1 MAGIYSDCSTREM
14 IIKQY
19 AALRTRSNT
28 QPHDN
33 PGSLCF
39 IATIDFCPAG
49 LTQQIL
55 PFITYILIMLL
66 LVYALMIKLQL
77 SQSCDSIPLHL
88 VYTGEFFVTFTYI
101 LSHILVMLVYFGF
114 PLLFL
119 HAFAPCSQGWSHY
132 VFWLSV
138 HLHVR
143 VCIR

>member
-1 MAGIYSDCSTREM
+1 MAGIYSDCSTGEM

-19 AALRTRSNT
+19 AALRTGSNT

-39 IATIDFCPAG
+39 IATVDFCPAG

-88 VYTGEFFVTFTYI
+88 VYTGEFFVTFIYI
-101 LSHILVMLVYFGF
+101 LSHYSGHAGIFWF
-114 PLLFL
+114 PVTFSACLCPL
-119 HAFAPCSQGWSHY
+119 
-132 VFWLSV
+132 
-138 HLHVR
+138 
-143 VCIR
+143 